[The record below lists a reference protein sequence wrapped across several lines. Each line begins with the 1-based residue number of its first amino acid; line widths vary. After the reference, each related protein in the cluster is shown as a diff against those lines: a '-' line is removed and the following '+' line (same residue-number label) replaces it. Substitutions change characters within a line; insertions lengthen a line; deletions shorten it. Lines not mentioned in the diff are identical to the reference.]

1 MKRSLRVW
9 LLALSIPGWI
19 LLTGCEA
26 TEVGASAP
34 KTDAGSPGDVVAVVA
49 GTEITLGEIEDLS
62 AGGLIRVRQSRYDLL
77 RGTLERLGIMKL
89 IEMEAA
95 ERGITTEELQLTEVD
110 QKVQP
115 PTEREVEMTYE
126 ANKHRSGGK
135 TYQELRNSIL
145 KTMIRE
151 RVVVR
156 ENQFIN
162 QMKEKYGFV
171 VSLPAPRVDLELTE
185 ATPTRGNATAP
196 ITLVEFGDFQCP
208 FCRRAHPTVERVL
221 NQYGDQIRYVFMDYP
236 LANHDRAMPAAEAA
250 YCAGEQ
256 DKYWDYADH
265 LMVMAG
271 DLNDNDLRGR
281 AEQIGLDVGD
291 FMSCY
296 TSGRYTERI
305 AASLQSGLDAGVDR
319 TPTFFING
327 RILTGAKTFE
337 TFKLIIDE
345 ELATLGG

>member
-1 MKRSLRVW
+1 M
-9 LLALSIPGWI
+9 I
-19 LLTGCEA
+19 
-26 TEVGASAP
+26 
-34 KTDAGSPGDVVAVVA
+34 
-49 GTEITLGEIEDLS
+49 
-62 AGGLIRVRQSRYDLL
+62 
-77 RGTLERLGIMKL
+77 
-89 IEMEAA
+89 
-95 ERGITTEELQLTEVD
+95 
-110 QKVQP
+110 
-115 PTEREVEMTYE
+115 YE

-135 TYQELRNSIL
+135 SYQELRNSIL

-171 VSLPAPRVDLELTE
+171 VTLPASRVDLEL
-185 ATPTRGNATAP
+185 AASSPAKGNATAP
-196 ITLVEFGDFQCP
+196 ITLVEFGDYQCA

-236 LANHDRAMPAAEAA
+236 LSNHDRAMPAAEAA

-256 DKYWDYADH
+256 DRYWDYADH

-281 AEQIGLDVGD
+281 AEQIGLDVAD

-296 TSGRYTERI
+296 TSGRHTERI

-345 ELATLGG
+345 ELAILGG

>member
-1 MKRSLRVW
+1 MKRPLRVW

-19 LLTGCEA
+19 LLTGCKA
-26 TEVGASAP
+26 TEGGAGVPTTGGASP
-34 KTDAGSPGDVVAVVA
+34 SDVVAVVA
-49 GTEITLGEIEDLS
+49 DSEITLGEIEELS
-62 AGGLIRVRQSRYDLL
+62 AGGLIRVQQSRYDLL

-89 IEMEAA
+89 ITKEAA
-95 ERGITTEELQLTEVD
+95 ARGITAEELQLTEVE
-110 QKVQP
+110 QKVVQ
-115 PTEREVEMTYE
+115 PTEREVELTYE

-135 TYQELRNSIL
+135 TYEELRNSIL
-145 KTMIRE
+145 QTMIRE

-162 QMKEKYGFV
+162 EMKKKYGFV
-171 VSLPAPRVDLELTE
+171 VRLPAPRVELDSTQ
-185 ATPTRGNATAP
+185 ASPAKGNADAA
-196 ITLVEFGDFQCP
+196 ITLVEFGDYQCP
-208 FCRRAHPTVERVL
+208 YCRRAHPTVERVL

-236 LANHDRAMPAAEAA
+236 LPNHDRAMPAAEAA
-250 YCAGEQ
+250 HCAGEQ
-256 DKYWDYADH
+256 DKYWEYADH

-281 AEQIGLDVGD
+281 AEKIGLDVAE
-291 FMSCY
+291 FMSCF
-296 TSGRYTERI
+296 TSGRYTDRI
-305 AASLQSGLDAGVDR
+305 AAAMQTGLDSGVDR